1 MNSIWGN
8 KSYEVINNYKLSLNI
23 HADFS
28 KNEIGNIRIF
38 ENAGLKTAGIVNYG
52 NNINDLF
59 REDHSIVTYKNYNE
73 LSEKIKFLKNNPKF
87 SENLAN
93 EAFKTL
99 INYHTDKHRFEQL
112 LIYLNK
118 IL

>member
-1 MNSIWGN
+1 MN
-8 KSYEVINNYKLSLNI
+8 Y
-23 HADFS
+23 
-28 KNEIGNIRIF
+28 
-38 ENAGLKTAGIVNYG
+38 
-52 NNINDLF
+52 
-59 REDHSIVTYKNYNE
+59 
-73 LSEKIKFLKNNPKF
+73 EKIKFCNPKF